1 MLAVLLCAVP
11 LLRSAA
17 HGLHTF
23 APLLVGVFFA
33 AAMATSLGVLAGNSK
48 AFIAAF
54 LSFWYLVV
62 NDRGAT
68 PLLDFA
74 GFYGT
79 ASRQTVLLYLILSL
93 AGLASA
99 EIFHRARLHR
109 S

>member
-1 MLAVLLCAVP
+1 VLLCGVP

-17 HGLHTF
+17 HGLQVF
-23 APLLVGVFFA
+23 EALLVGIFFA

-79 ASRQTVLLYLILSL
+79 ASRQTILLYLTLSI
-93 AGLASA
+93 AGLAVA
-99 EIFHRARLHR
+99 EIFHRARLR
-109 S
+109 RA